1 MSSEILSRLNTNGS
15 GLNLAELA
23 NSLVDAETLPKI
35 SAAQSTR
42 EEAELAI
49 SAYGT
54 LRSSYQS
61 LDSTLGSLAGAEVLQ
76 ATSTSSNVGLTVT
89 DRTTLAEGTTTIE
102 VSQIAQRQVLE
113 FTGFSSADDTIGTGS
128 LTIDIGVWFG
138 DTDFAANP
146 DFASETINIGDGAT
160 LSELAEALTSL
171 DGVTA
176 RVLDRGDGTFTLGVV
191 SELGA
196 GQAIRLTATE
206 TTTPGLA
213 AFDNTATNATVQ
225 VQAAQDAMVTVDGIT
240 VFRSSNSID
249 DIVPGATLTLT
260 GPTETAATVSV
271 ARDME
276 LAYAV
281 LQDFVGSLNTTIQSL
296 KDITNAGLE
305 GDDRGAL
312 AGDRTAVRLMTDLMN
327 TISAPLSGHG
337 DRNLYLADLGVAT
350 ERDGKLSMNRMVF
363 ERAFNNDP
371 AAFDAMFQNSFGST
385 TEGVEVSGTVGRSA
399 QSGSYSFLVNNDTG
413 IATLNGQPL
422 LTSPTLDGR
431 MQYVSLSGSLSG
443 MVITAPADVTS
454 AQVSFG
460 RSLVSKLQDLMTET
474 LQSAGT
480 FDARENNF
488 RDIITEQ
495 DDAIKELNARVEVLE
510 DRYIKRFAA
519 MERAISE
526 LNSTGAYLTNLIES
540 WNSD

>member
-76 ATSTSSNVGLTVT
+76 ATSTSPNVGLTVT

-113 FTGFSSADDTIGTGS
+113 FTGFTSADDTIGTGS
-128 LTIDIGVWFG
+128 LTIDIGVWFS

-146 DFASETINIGDGAT
+146 DFASETITIGDGAT

-196 GQAIRLTATE
+196 GQAIRLTAAE
-206 TTTPGLA
+206 TTPGLA
-213 AFDNTATNATVQ
+213 AFDNTATNAAVQ

-371 AAFDAMFQNSFGST
+371 AAFDAIFQNSFGST
-385 TEGVEVSGTVGRSA
+385 TEAVEVSGTVGRSA
-399 QSGSYSFLVNNDTG
+399 QSGSYNFLLNTDTG

-431 MQYVSLSGSLSG
+431 MQYVSLTGNLSG

-460 RSLVSKLQDLMTET
+460 RSLVSKLQDLMAET

-495 DDAIKELNARVEVLE
+495 DDAIKALNARVEVLE

>member
-1 MSSEILSRLNTNGS
+1 MASDVLSKLNTNGS

-23 NSLVDAETLPKI
+23 NSLVDAETVPKI
-35 SAAQSTR
+35 NAAQNAR

-61 LDSTLGSLAGAEVLQ
+61 LDSTLSALTGAEVLQ
-76 ATSTSSNVGLTVT
+76 ANSTSSNVSLTVD
-89 DRTTLAEGTTTIE
+89 DRTVLSEGTTTID
-102 VSQIAQRQVLE
+102 VAQIAQRQVLE
-113 FTGFSSADDTIGTGS
+113 FTGFASADDTIGTGE
-128 LTIDIGVWFG
+128 LTVEVGVWFG

-146 DFASETINIGDGAT
+146 DFSAETITIGEGAT
-160 LSELAEALTSL
+160 LGELADALSSL

-196 GQAIRLTATE
+196 GQAIRMTANE
-206 TTTPGLA
+206 TTPGLST
-213 AFDNTATNATVQ
+213 FDNTLTNSTVQ

-240 VFRSSNSID
+240 VFRDSNEID

-260 GPTETAATVSV
+260 GTTDTPAEVSIG
-271 ARDME
+271 RDME
-276 LAYAV
+276 LAYG
-281 LQDFVGSLNTTIQSL
+281 LLEGFVAELNSTIQSL

-305 GDDRGAL
+305 GDERGAL
-312 AGDRTAVRLMTDLMN
+312 AGDRTAVRLMSDLMN
-327 TISAPLSGHG
+327 TISGPLSGHG
-337 DRNLYLADLGVAT
+337 DRNIYLADLGVAT
-350 ERDGKLSMNRMVF
+350 ERDGSLSMNRMVF
-363 ERAFNNDP
+363 ERAFNSDP
-371 AAFDAMFQNSFGST
+371 TTFDALFQNSFGSET
-385 TEGVEVSGTVGRSA
+385 DGVEVSGTVGRSA
-399 QSGSYSFLVNNDTG
+399 QSGSYSFLVNTETE

-422 LTSPTLDGR
+422 LTSNMPDGR
-431 MQYVSLSGSLSG
+431 VQYVSLSGSLSG
-443 MVITAPADVTS
+443 MVITAPSDVTS
-454 AQVSFG
+454 AEVSFG

-480 FDARENNF
+480 FDSRENTF

-495 DDAIKELNARVEVLE
+495 DQEIKDLNARVEVLE
-510 DRYIKRFAA
+510 QRYIERFAA
-519 MERAISE
+519 MERAITE

>member
-76 ATSTSSNVGLTVT
+76 ATSTSPNVGLTVT

-113 FTGFSSADDTIGTGS
+113 FTGFTSADDTIGTGS
-128 LTIDIGVWFG
+128 LTIDIGVWFS

-146 DFASETINIGDGAT
+146 DFASETITIGDGAT

-196 GQAIRLTATE
+196 GQAIRLTAAE
-206 TTTPGLA
+206 TTPGLA
-213 AFDNTATNATVQ
+213 AFDNTATNAAVQ

-260 GPTETAATVSV
+260 GPTETAAAVSV

-371 AAFDAMFQNSFGST
+371 AAFDAIFQNSFGST
-385 TEGVEVSGTVGRSA
+385 TEAVEVSGTVGRSA
-399 QSGSYSFLVNNDTG
+399 QSGSYNFLLNTDTG

-431 MQYVSLSGSLSG
+431 MQYVSLTGNLSG

-495 DDAIKELNARVEVLE
+495 DDAIKALNARVEVLE

>member
-213 AFDNTATNATVQ
+213 AFDNTATNTTVQ

-350 ERDGKLSMNRMVF
+350 ERDGKLSMNRIVF